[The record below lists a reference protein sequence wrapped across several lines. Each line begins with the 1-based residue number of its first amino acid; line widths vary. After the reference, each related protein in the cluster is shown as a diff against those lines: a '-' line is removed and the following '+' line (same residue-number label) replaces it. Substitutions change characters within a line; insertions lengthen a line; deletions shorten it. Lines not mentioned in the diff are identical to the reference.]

1 MNIVP
6 EFEFKSQLVKMG
18 YTLPNGMIIKNGRDY
33 SGRYPVVAKVNSDK
47 ITHKTEA
54 GAIIVDIKGQ
64 EELISSINLLNQK
77 FPGEEIYVEEM
88 ARRGI
93 EVIIGLLKDE
103 KFGKLILLGLGG
115 FYSELLRDVTF
126 KKLPITRNDAEAMIG
141 ELRYSRIFNG
151 YRNLTTNKKMIADLL
166 VRLSDDF
173 NNKEFQQIDFNPIFL
188 YADSYLIVDAKMIV

>member
-6 EFEFKSQLVKMG
+6 EFEFKSQLAKMG

-64 EELISSINLLNQK
+64 EELISSISLLNQK

>member
-6 EFEFKSQLVKMG
+6 EFEFKSQLAKMG

-166 VRLSDDF
+166 ARLSDDF

>member
-6 EFEFKSQLVKMG
+6 EFEFKSQLAKMG